1 MSNKAFLMSEA
12 ERLYVYEFN
21 TIEEVASKLR
31 LSTKTISR
39 WKLKEDWE
47 YKQKAFLKSK
57 QSFHEELYELA
68 RNLIKGIKEDMA
80 MGEKIDPGRMY
91 AFCKIIPLFA
101 KVKDYE
107 DLIKKPTKDKPK
119 GLTPDIIAQIEQ
131 DVLGIPQQIETE
143 NDEDEQ

>member
-39 WKLKEDWE
+39 WKVKEDWE

-68 RNLIKGIKEDMA
+68 RNLLKKIKEDMNA
-80 MGEKIDPGRMY
+80 GEKVDPGRLY
-91 AFCKIIPLFA
+91 AFSKLIPMFS

-107 DLIKKPTKDKPK
+107 DIVRKPEKEKPK
-119 GLTPDIIAQIEQ
+119 GLTADIIAQIEQ
-131 DVLGIPQQIETE
+131 DVLGIPQQTESE

>member
-21 TIEEVASKLR
+21 TIEEIASKLR

-39 WKLKEDWE
+39 WKVKEDWE
-47 YKQKAFLKSK
+47 YKQKTFLKSK

-68 RNLIKGIKEDMA
+68 RNLLKKIKEDICA
-80 MGEKIDPGRMY
+80 GEKVDPGRLY
-91 AFCKIIPLFA
+91 AFSKLIPMFS

-107 DLIKKPTKDKPK
+107 DIVAKRDKKEASLI
-119 GLTPDIIAQIEQ
+119 IY
-131 DVLGIPQQIETE
+131 
-143 NDEDEQ
+143 

>member
-1 MSNKAFLMSEA
+1 LSNKAFLMSEA

-80 MGEKIDPGRMY
+80 MGEKVDPGRMY

-107 DLIKKPTKDKPK
+107 DLIKKPTQDKPK
-119 GLTPDIIAQIEQ
+119 GLTPDIIARIEQ
-131 DVLGIPQQIETE
+131 DVLGIPQQTE
-143 NDEDEQ
+143 SEDEEQQ

>member
-1 MSNKAFLMSEA
+1 LSNKTFLMNEA

-21 TIEEVASKLR
+21 TVEEVASKLR

-39 WKLKEDWE
+39 WKLKEDWDF
-47 YKQKAFLKSK
+47 KQKTFLKSK

-80 MGEKIDPGRMY
+80 MGEKVDPGRMY

-107 DLIKKPTKDKPK
+107 DLIKKPTTNKPK
-119 GLTPDIIAQIEQ
+119 GLTPDIIAKIEQ
-131 DVLGIPQQIETE
+131 DVLGIPPETE
-143 NDEDEQ
+143 SEDEERQ

>member
-57 QSFHEELYELA
+57 QSFHEELDELA

-80 MGEKIDPGRMY
+80 MGEKVDPGRMY

-107 DLIKKPTKDKPK
+107 DLIKKPTQDKPK
-119 GLTPDIIAQIEQ
+119 GLTPDIIARIEQ
-131 DVLGIPQQIETE
+131 DVLGIPQQTE
-143 NDEDEQ
+143 SEDEEQQ

>member
-1 MSNKAFLMSEA
+1 MFYFVPKILSP
-12 ERLYVYEFN
+12 
-21 TIEEVASKLR
+21 ASP
-31 LSTKTISR
+31 T
-39 WKLKEDWE
+39 
-47 YKQKAFLKSK
+47 
-57 QSFHEELYELA
+57 
-68 RNLIKGIKEDMA
+68 
-80 MGEKIDPGRMY
+80 PGRMY

>member
-80 MGEKIDPGRMY
+80 MGEKVDPGRMY

-107 DLIKKPTKDKPK
+107 DLIKKPTQDKPK
-119 GLTPDIIAQIEQ
+119 GLTPDIIARIEQ
-131 DVLGIPQQIETE
+131 DVLGIPQQTE
-143 NDEDEQ
+143 SEDEEQQ